1 MKKVLILEDQKDTRD
16 ALTKIVKEIDDNA
29 IVYALS
35 SEKEAYYI
43 AMEKTIDLFL
53 IDIIL
58 HPGKKEGDKSGADFA
73 QNIRTVS
80 KYQFTPIIFLT
91 SLYDSK
97 LHMYSSLHCYKF
109 IEKPFDYGEVRA
121 VISEAIR
128 YRTEDG
134 KDRRIFFRRK
144 GLLEAIAIQDII
156 YAQSV
161 GHELLVVTTEERTEI
176 PYKTCKTM
184 LEELDSEDFLQCN
197 RKTIV
202 NQNFIKSV
210 DTVNRY
216 VYLKGCTD
224 ILEIGSVLKKSFVNN
239 LQKTS
244 YKPIKRTT

>member
-16 ALTKIVKEIDDNA
+16 ALTKIVKEVDDRA

-35 SEKEAYYI
+35 SVEDAYYI
-43 AMEKTIDLFL
+43 ALEKTIDLFL
-53 IDIIL
+53 VDIIL
-58 HPGKKEGDKSGADFA
+58 HPERKDGDKSGADFA

-97 LHMYSSLHCYKF
+97 LYMYSSLHCYKF
-109 IEKPFDYGEVRA
+109 IEKPFDYKEVRA

-128 YRTEDG
+128 YHTEDG

-144 GLLEAIAIQDII
+144 GLLEAIAVQDII

-161 GHELLVVTTEERTEI
+161 GYELLVVTTEERKEI

-197 RKTIV
+197 RRTIV
-202 NQNFIKSV
+202 NRNFIKSV

-216 VYLKGCTD
+216 IYLNGCED
-224 ILEIGSVLKKSFVNN
+224 ILAIGPVLKKSFLNR
-239 LQKTS
+239 LQE
-244 YKPIKRTT
+244 RGMNQ